1 LDWKKIIWFKDIF
14 LGDMF
19 MINKF
24 SLRFFFIFAISIL
37 GIAWAQEYPV
47 KPIKM
52 IVPYPAGGTT
62 DALARLVSIKLAAR
76 WGQPVIVENRAG
88 ANGNIG
94 AEFVWRSPPDGYTLM
109 FTSPGTMT
117 TNKSLYGN
125 IGYEP
130 ETFTPVSLFAASS
143 NVLIMRP
150 SLAVEN
156 LSQLIAYVKNRP
168 DEINYASQGAGST
181 SHLTAEY
188 FKTAAGVKAA
198 HVPFKGSAPAIMEL
212 LSGRVDIMFV
222 ELSSVLRYIKAG
234 NVKILAVC
242 SDKRNQLFPDIP
254 AMSEVLPGF
263 ASSTW
268 FALAAPPKMPPA
280 IASKLSLAMV
290 EISKQPDVMKRFE
303 ELSLDAVGSTASEL
317 AQFTKQ
323 ETERWDRVIKIAGIK
338 ME

>member
-1 LDWKKIIWFKDIF
+1 M
-14 LGDMF
+14 LG
-19 MINKF
+19 
-24 SLRFFFIFAISIL
+24 A
-37 GIAWAQEYPV
+37 AWAQDYPV

-52 IVPYPAGGTT
+52 IVPYPSGGTT
-62 DALARLVSIKLAAR
+62 DALARLVSIKLAAK

-94 AEFVWRSPPDGYTLM
+94 AESVWRSAPDGYTLM
-109 FTSPGTMT
+109 FTSPGTLT

-143 NVLIMRP
+143 NVLVMRP
-150 SLAVEN
+150 SLGVDN
-156 LSQLIAYVKNRP
+156 LSQFIAYAKNHP

-188 FKTAAGVKAA
+188 FKTAAGLKAA

-222 ELSSVLRYIKAG
+222 ELSSVLRYIRAG
-234 NVKILAVC
+234 NVRILAVC
-242 SDKRNQLFPDIP
+242 SDKRNQLFPEVP
-254 AMSEVLPGF
+254 AMAELLPGF
-263 ASSTW
+263 SSSTW
-268 FALAAPPKMPPA
+268 FAMAAPPKMPSA
-280 IASKLSLAMV
+280 IVTKLSAAMV
-290 EISKQPDVMKRFE
+290 EISKQPEVIKKLE
-303 ELSLDAVGSTASEL
+303 ELSLDAVGSNSAEL

-323 ETERWDRVIKIAGIK
+323 ETDRWDRVIKIAGIK

>member
-1 LDWKKIIWFKDIF
+1 
-14 LGDMF
+14 
-19 MINKF
+19 MINKYIQRLLI
-24 SLRFFFIFAISIL
+24 SLTML
-37 GIAWAQEYPV
+37 MLVVAWAQDYPV

-52 IVPYPAGGTT
+52 VVPYPSGGTT
-62 DALARLVSIKLAAR
+62 DALARLVSLKLAAK
-76 WGQPVIVENRAG
+76 WGQP

-94 AEFVWRSPPDGYTLM
+94 AESVWRSAPDGYTLM
-109 FTSPGTMT
+109 FTSPGTLT

-130 ETFTPVSLFAASS
+130 ETFTPISLFAASS

-150 SLAVEN
+150 SLGVEN
-156 LSQLIAYVKNRP
+156 LSQFIAYAKNHP
-168 DEINYASQGAGST
+168 EEINYASQGAGST

-212 LSGRVDIMFV
+212 LSGRVDVMFV

-234 NVKILAVC
+234 NVKIIAVC
-242 SDKRNQLFPDIP
+242 SDKRNPLFPEVP
-254 AMSEVLPGF
+254 AMTEVLPGF
-263 ASSTW
+263 SSSTW
-268 FALAAPPKMPPA
+268 FALAAPPKLPSLITA
-280 IASKLSLAMV
+280 KLSAAMAD
-290 EISKQPDVMKRFE
+290 ISKQPDVLKRLE
-303 ELSLDAVGSTASEL
+303 ELSLDAVGSNSYEL

>member
-1 LDWKKIIWFKDIF
+1 MIKKY
-14 LGDMF
+14 
-19 MINKF
+19 
-24 SLRFFFIFAISIL
+24 SLRFFFVTACLML
-37 GIAWAQEYPV
+37 GAAWAQDYPV

-52 IVPYPAGGTT
+52 IVPYPSGGTT
-62 DALARLVSIKLAAR
+62 DALARLVSIKLAAK

-94 AEFVWRSPPDGYTLM
+94 AESVWRSAPDGYTLM
-109 FTSPGTMT
+109 FTSPGTLT

-143 NVLIMRP
+143 NVLVMRP
-150 SLAVEN
+150 SLGVDN
-156 LSQLIAYVKNRP
+156 LSQFIAYAKNHP

-188 FKTAAGVKAA
+188 FKTAAGLKAA

-222 ELSSVLRYIKAG
+222 ELSSVLRYIRAG
-234 NVKILAVC
+234 NVRILAVC
-242 SDKRNQLFPDIP
+242 SDKRNQLFPEVP
-254 AMSEVLPGF
+254 AMAELLPGF
-263 ASSTW
+263 SSSTW
-268 FALAAPPKMPPA
+268 FAMAAPPKMPSA
-280 IASKLSLAMV
+280 IVTKLSAAMV
-290 EISKQPDVMKRFE
+290 EISKQPEVIKKLE
-303 ELSLDAVGSTASEL
+303 ELSLDAVGSNSAEL

-323 ETERWDRVIKIAGIK
+323 ETDRWDRVIKIAGIK

>member
-1 LDWKKIIWFKDIF
+1 MIKKY
-14 LGDMF
+14 
-19 MINKF
+19 
-24 SLRFFFIFAISIL
+24 SLRFFFFLAFLIL
-37 GIAWAQEYPV
+37 GTAWAQDYPM
-47 KPIKM
+47 KPVKM

-62 DALARLVSIKLAAR
+62 DALARLVSIKLAAK

-94 AEFVWRSPPDGYTLM
+94 AESVWRSAPDGYTLM
-109 FTSPGTMT
+109 FTSPGTLT

-130 ETFTPVSLFAASS
+130 ETFTPVSLLAASS

-150 SLAVEN
+150 SLGVDN
-156 LSQLIAYVKNRP
+156 LSQFIAYAKNHP

-188 FKTAAGVKAA
+188 FKTTAGIKAA

-234 NVKILAVC
+234 SVRILAVC
-242 SDKRNQLFPDIP
+242 SDKRNPLFPETP
-254 AMSEVLPGF
+254 AMTEIFPGF
-263 ASSTW
+263 SSSTW
-268 FALAAPPKMPPA
+268 FALAAPPKMPAPLVA
-280 IASKLSLAMV
+280 KLTQAMV
-290 EISKQPDVMKRFE
+290 EVSKQPEVIKRLD
-303 ELSLDAVGSTASEL
+303 ELSLDAVGSNALEL
-317 AQFTKQ
+317 AQFVKQ